1 MASSPTPLRLLPK
14 LQPGPSAAN
23 PILPF
28 PLKKGSGGPPTQAE
42 RNVDLLSRA
51 TNGVTLAELAR
62 LNQMGRPAW
71 LREQLAPTAQDN
83 VVLRRTLAELGSL
96 RLTIPEVYAEYESNA
111 GEAVR
116 DIKQAAIVR
125 AVHSDWQL
133 RERMVDF
140 WHDHFSVAIQ
150 TSGRTRLGHHAY
162 DREVIRANVF
172 GNFETMLQASAKS
185 VSMLE
190 YLNGKENL
198 AGSPNEN
205 YAREVME
212 LHTLGVD
219 GPYTENDIVELARCL
234 TGWSFYPLDDTSQPG
249 EFRFR
254 DDRHDDG
261 PKTVVGVQI
270 PAGGGVS
277 DGETVLTF
285 LAEHPTTVDFVSRKL
300 VNRFVSEFAPEAAVD
315 LVKAAWVRG
324 GGDLGIVTAVLFS
337 DEVADAATPWNDRK
351 VKRPFQFAVSLLRAL
366 DLRSDNSYRNVMFRL
381 TGMGQDIFGWPAP
394 NGYPDSSA
402 VWSGDLYG
410 RWDYAADVVRGG
422 FAGIVFPDSKLD
434 EIGGGVPTTALAER
448 LAQVLT
454 AGRAEPANV
463 ASLQAWIDGQ
473 SNFDARDFR
482 DAITVMASSPD
493 FFNA

>member
-1 MASSPTPLRLLPK
+1 MASSPSPLRLLPK
-14 LQPGPSAAN
+14 LQPDPSPAS

-28 PLKKGSGGPPTQAE
+28 PRKRRSGAPPTQSE

-51 TNGVTLAELAR
+51 TNGVTLSELDR
-62 LNQMGRPAW
+62 LNQIGRQAW

-83 VVLRRTLAELGSL
+83 LVLQRTLAELRSL
-96 RLTIPEVYAEYESNA
+96 RLSISDVYAQYGPDPS
-111 GEAVR
+111 EAVR

-172 GNFETMLQASAKS
+172 GSFETMLQASAKS

-190 YLNGKENL
+190 YLNGRENVS
-198 AGSPNEN
+198 GSPNEN

-219 GPYTENDIVELARCL
+219 GPYTEEDIAELARCL
-234 TGWSFYPLDDTSQPG
+234 TGWSFYPLDDASQAG
-249 EFRFR
+249 DFWFR
-254 DDRHDDG
+254 DNRHDDG
-261 PKTVVGVQI
+261 PKTLLGLQI
-270 PAGGGVS
+270 PAGGGQS
-277 DGETVLTF
+277 DGETVLSF
-285 LAEHPTTVDFVSRKL
+285 LAQHPQTVDFVSRKL
-300 VNRFVSEFAPEAAVD
+300 VHRFVSETAPESAVD
-315 LVKAAWVRG
+315 LVKGAWIRG
-324 GGDLGIVTAVLFS
+324 GGDLRIVTAVLFS
-337 DEVADAATPWNDRK
+337 DEVANAASPWDHRK
-351 VKRPFQFAVSLLRAL
+351 VKRPFQFAAGLLRAL
-366 DLRSDNSYRNVMFRL
+366 DLRTDNGYKTVMFRL
-381 TGMGQDIFGWPAP
+381 TGMGQDLFAWPAP

-402 VWSGDLYG
+402 AWSGDLYG
-410 RWDYAADVVRGG
+410 RWEFAAGVARGNV
-422 FAGIVFPDSKLD
+422 AGIVFPDSQLV

-448 LAQVLT
+448 LSQVLT
-454 AGRAEPANV
+454 AGRAEQADV